1 MQAGWGIRKQNGK
14 KKQSGKLPFTEH
26 VKLSIYFSIFNPRN
40 NLVRSILVSLC
51 LQRRRRKLQELLL
64 GASANEWQRGLL
76 DLGLAEAKHE
86 LLSPS
91 RSVILSNC
99 LIFRSQFITGEIRIM
114 VVIKLNM
121 IMFLKQS
128 AQTNC
133 SINNEDFRR

>member
-1 MQAGWGIRKQNGK
+1 M
-14 KKQSGKLPFTEH
+14 
-26 VKLSIYFSIFNPRN
+26 
-40 NLVRSILVSLC
+40 SLC

-114 VVIKLNM
+114 VGVKLNM

-133 SINNEDFRR
+133 SISK